1 MTRRII
7 ATAAVLALA
16 ACAGTMRGASAD
28 PTAAVSEADLRR
40 LSGAQWKGTLSYRD
54 YQTDR
59 RTTIL
64 SNLTVTRSAGDPRA
78 WIFAYEY
85 PEEPRANSRDTVAVS
100 ADGRSIGDETVIER
114 RMLPDGTLRVVTRG
128 TGKDNDRDATF
139 RHTYLIGGSRA
150 SIRKEVMYE
159 GTAEY
164 FERNE
169 YAWTR

>member
-7 ATAAVLALA
+7 IAATAVVLAG
-16 ACAGTMRGASAD
+16 CAGAMRGASTD
-28 PTAAVSEADLRR
+28 PTVREDDLQRM
-40 LSGAQWKGTLSYRD
+40 SGAQWKGTLSYLD
-54 YQTDR
+54 YQTSR
-59 RTTIL
+59 KTTIL
-64 SNLTVTRSAGDPRA
+64 SNMTVTRSAGDPRA

-85 PEEPRANSRDTVAVS
+85 PEEPRANSRDTLTVS
-100 ADGRSIGDETVIER
+100 ADGRSIGDETVVER

-128 TGKDNDRDATF
+128 TGKDDDRDATF
-139 RHTYLIGGSRA
+139 RHTYLIGESRA
-150 SIRKEVMYE
+150 SIRKEVMYA